1 MIYLDNSST
10 TKEYDE
16 VRSLIYNM
24 SGNSFGNASSLHSL
38 GFKAHNELEDAR
50 KEIGKYFSKDGDIIF
65 TSGGTESD
73 NMAIFSSCMKM
84 RKRTKKIITS
94 YIEHP
99 AVLNTCKNLE
109 NYGFDLIQIEN
120 DDRGFFSLESLKDNL
135 DKDVCLVTLMTV
147 NNEVGTIEP
156 ISEISEIIRTF
167 NEENG
172 TDIIFHTDAVQA
184 FGKIKLDKSLFDLA
198 SVSGHKIHGPKGI
211 GALYMD
217 KKLRLMPL
225 LNGGGQESG
234 FRSGTE
240 NIPAIAGFALA
251 SKLTNENLFNNQSKL
266 TKLNEY
272 FIRGL
277 SEEICDYSINGVTD
291 LGFSLDD
298 SGLRLPNILSIS
310 FHGTR
315 GEVILHILEQDEIYV
330 STGSACSSH
339 SNSDS
344 HVLKAMNKNHKEI
357 EGTLRFSFSEF
368 NTIDDMNIVIDR
380 LKLAIN
386 RFRKLGSF
394 R

>member
-38 GFKAHNELEDAR
+38 GFKAHNELENAR
-50 KEIGKYFSKDGDIIF
+50 KEIGKYFSEDGDIIF

-84 RKRTKKIITS
+84 RKRANKIITS
-94 YIEHP
+94 HIEHP

-109 NYGFDLIQIEN
+109 NYGFELIKIEN
-120 DDRGFFSLESLKDNL
+120 DDRGIFSLESLKDNL

-156 ISEISEIIRTF
+156 ISEISEIIRNF
-167 NEENG
+167 NKENG

-198 SVSGHKIHGPKGI
+198 SVSGHKIHAPKGI

-251 SKLTNENLFNNQSKL
+251 SKLTHENLSNNQAKL
-266 TKLNEY
+266 SKLNEY
-272 FIRGL
+272 FIRRL
-277 SEEICDYSINGVTD
+277 SEEICDYSINGVSD

-339 SNSDS
+339 NNSDS

>member
-38 GFKAHNELEDAR
+38 GFKAHNELENAR
-50 KEIGKYFSKDGDIIF
+50 KEIGKYFSEDGDIIF

-84 RKRTKKIITS
+84 RKRAKKIITS
-94 YIEHP
+94 QIEHP

-109 NYGFDLIQIEN
+109 NYGFELIKIEN
-120 DDRGFFSLESLKDNL
+120 DDRGIFSLESLKDNL

-147 NNEVGTIEP
+147 NNELGTIEP
-156 ISEISEIIRTF
+156 ISEISEIIRNF
-167 NEENG
+167 NKENG

-251 SKLTNENLFNNQSKL
+251 SKLTHENLSNNQTKL
-266 TKLNEY
+266 SKLNEY

-277 SEEICDYSINGVTD
+277 SEEICDYSINGVSD

-344 HVLKAMNKNHKEI
+344 HVLKAINKNHKEI

-368 NTIDDMNIVIDR
+368 NTINDMDIVIDR

>member
-38 GFKAHNELEDAR
+38 GFKAHNELENAR
-50 KEIGKYFSKDGDIIF
+50 KEIGKYFSEDGDIIF

-84 RKRTKKIITS
+84 RKRANKIITS
-94 YIEHP
+94 HIEHP

-109 NYGFDLIQIEN
+109 NYGFELIKIEN
-120 DDRGFFSLESLKDNL
+120 DDRGIFSLESLKDNL

-156 ISEISEIIRTF
+156 ISEISEIIRNF
-167 NEENG
+167 NKENG

-184 FGKIKLDKSLFDLA
+184 FGKIKLDKSSFDLA

-240 NIPAIAGFALA
+240 NISAIAGFSLA
-251 SKLTNENLFNNQSKL
+251 SKLTHENISNNQAKL
-266 TKLNEY
+266 SKLNEY
-272 FIRGL
+272 FVRGL
-277 SEEICDYSINGVTD
+277 SEEICDYSINGISD

>member
-38 GFKAHNELEDAR
+38 GFKAHNELENAR
-50 KEIGKYFSKDGDIIF
+50 KEIDKYFSEDGDIIF

-84 RKRTKKIITS
+84 RKRANKIITS
-94 YIEHP
+94 HIEHP

-109 NYGFDLIQIEN
+109 NYGFELIKIEN
-120 DDRGFFSLESLKDNL
+120 DDRGIFSLESLKDNL

-156 ISEISEIIRTF
+156 ISEISEIIRNF
-167 NEENG
+167 NKENG

-251 SKLTNENLFNNQSKL
+251 SKLTHENLSNNQTKL
-266 TKLNEY
+266 SKLNEY

-277 SEEICDYSINGVTD
+277 SEEICDYSINGVSD

-344 HVLKAMNKNHKEI
+344 HVLKAINKNHKEI

-368 NTIDDMNIVIDR
+368 NTINDMDIVIDR